1 MSSPDRYPDPADAG
15 FPAPPRTVEDA
26 EGASISIRAY
36 DSDDNGD
43 DDAREALRTMY
54 DEFDA
59 EDRAQGIPPSRP
71 SKLRNWLDRILD
83 PECLNVLAWDGDE
96 VVGHATL
103 VPENGLESPYEL
115 AIFVLQSHQGR
126 GIGTA
131 LMESVLG
138 YGAEQG
144 VDKVWLTV
152 ERWNHAAV
160 SLYKNIGFETTDAES
175 FELEMAIR
183 LRPEEATTR
192 AEP

>member
-1 MSSPDRYPDPADAG
+1 MNSPDRYPDAVEAR
-15 FPAPPRTVEDA
+15 FPAPPRTVEDK
-26 EGASISIRAY
+26 EGATIELRAY
-36 DSDDNGD
+36 EGD
-43 DDAREALRTMY
+43 EGAREALRAMY
-54 DEFDA
+54 DDFDA

-71 SKLRNWLDRILD
+71 SKLRDWLDRILE
-83 PECLNVLAWDGDE
+83 PQCLNVLAWDGDE

-103 VPENGLESPYEL
+103 VPENGVESPYEL

-138 YGAEQG
+138 YGAAAG
-144 VDKVWLTV
+144 VEKVWLTV

-160 SLYKNIGFETTDAES
+160 SLYQSIGFETTDAES

-183 LRPEEATTR
+183 LQPDDEA
-192 AEP
+192 ESES